1 MKLFRQLLLPTLAL
15 LAAIASSQPS
25 ASLSSEK
32 KAQVIDMVTSVITR
46 YAYVPGVDFGKV
58 KDYIAD
64 LKPEI
69 DKASTDDDFADAMNK
84 AFMKFGF
91 SHLVLHSP
99 RLVEARQTN
108 QMVGIGVRINVQP
121 DGILVIALIDGAPAQ
136 AAGIEPGDLIVE
148 ADGKKVTGPGQ
159 VQGPE
164 GTKVHIKVKK
174 ADGKFR
180 EMDVVRRKF
189 STVRQEELSWVDKE
203 TAWLRIY
210 TFDLSYSRER
220 VEQLMKDA
228 AKAKRLIIDLRGNGG
243 GAVLNLM
250 HLMGLTMSTGSSVGT
265 FVSKQIVD
273 AFVKEKGGDPTDL
286 KAIAKW
292 SPQIMRV
299 LEAKQGAYKGDI
311 AVLVDGG
318 SGSAAE
324 IAAIALKENRNATV
338 VGQKSA
344 GMVLVSFIRPLAD
357 TGYAIQFPMSDYVSA
372 KGVRLE
378 GNGVKPDLETPRSP
392 AFIKKGEKDPTV
404 VAALDFMKKSASVHR

>member
-1 MKLFRQLLLPTLAL
+1 MKIFRSLVVPTLAL
-15 LAAIASSQPS
+15 VAAFGLAQP
-25 ASLSSEK
+25 APITAEK
-32 KAQVIDMVTSVITR
+32 KATVMEMATSVITR
-46 YAYVPGVDFGKV
+46 FAYVPGVDFGKV
-58 KDYIAD
+58 KDYIAEV
-64 LKPEI
+64 KPEI
-69 DKASTDDDFADAMNK
+69 DKATTDDDFADAMNK

-99 RLVEARQTN
+99 RLVDARQTN

-136 AAGIEPGDLIVE
+136 AAGVEPGDLIVE

-174 ADGKFR
+174 PDGKFR

-189 STVRQEELSWVDKE
+189 STVRPEELSWVDKE

-210 TFDLSYSRER
+210 TFDLSYSRDR

-228 AKAKRLIIDLRGNGG
+228 SKAKRLIIDLRGNGG

-250 HLMGLTMSTGSSVGT
+250 HLMSLTMSTGSSVGT
-265 FVSKQIVD
+265 FVSKQMVD
-273 AFVKEKGGDPTDL
+273 AFVKEKNGDPKDL
-286 KAIAKW
+286 KAIGEW
-292 SPQIMRV
+292 SPQKMRV
-299 LEAKQGAYKGDI
+299 AEAKQGYFKGEI

-324 IAAIALKENRNATV
+324 IAAISLKENRNATV

-378 GNGVKPDLETPRSP
+378 GNGVKPDLETARGP
-392 AFIKKGEKDPTV
+392 AFLKKGEKDPTV